1 MVDASN
7 LVNMEI
13 GTKPNPKLGVTNRTK
28 LYQSTPST
36 KHVVVSRKGKCS
48 GTNFFFHFC
57 NVANGAT
64 SKV

>member
-28 LYQSTPST
+28 LYQSTPS
-36 KHVVVSRKGKCS
+36 VVEPI
-48 GTNFFFHFC
+48 FFFIF
-57 NVANGAT
+57 AT
-64 SKV
+64 